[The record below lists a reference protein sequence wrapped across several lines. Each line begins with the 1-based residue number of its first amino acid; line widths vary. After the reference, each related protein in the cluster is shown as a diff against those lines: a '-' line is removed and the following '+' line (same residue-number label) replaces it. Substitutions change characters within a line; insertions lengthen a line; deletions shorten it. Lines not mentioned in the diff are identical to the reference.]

1 MRHVFSYLAVLVVA
15 LMIPATAGPVLAQ
28 TAPTTA
34 SPADRCAA
42 AAGILAQL
50 PAAPTAPATTPAVP
64 RTEAPTSYAGAVQ
77 PGRGVEISAGTIS
90 GDTRLGATFI
100 GEVSGDLPG
109 VLISSVNYTP
119 PSPGPSVT
127 NNLVGGE
134 WALCGPWGTIY
145 GTFTGGAVQWNAD
158 ESLADVAA
166 NMTVAGGSINGI
178 PVSGT
183 GTFSGVLDHRPL
195 QAGLPPTINGALQ
208 LQASSAAAATGGA
221 LPSTGGPA
229 LALPLAA
236 LLVVS
241 CALGLCLRRRFS

>member
-1 MRHVFSYLAVLVVA
+1 MRRIFSYLAVTVV
-15 LMIPATAGPVLAQ
+15 VLAVPAFA
-28 TAPTTA
+28 APALAQAAPSGT
-34 SPADRCAA
+34 SPVDRCAA

-50 PAAPTAPATTPAVP
+50 PAAPAAPATTPAAP
-64 RTEAPTSYAGAVQ
+64 GTEAPTSYVGAVQ

-134 WALCGPWGTIY
+134 WALCGPWGTLY
-145 GTFTGGAVQWNAD
+145 GTFTGGAVHWNTD

-195 QAGLPPTINGALQ
+195 QTSRPPTINGELQ
-208 LQASSAAAATGGA
+208 LQASAASAPGGA
-221 LPSTGGPA
+221 LPSTGGPP
-229 LALPLAA
+229 LTLLLAA

-241 CALGLCLRRRFS
+241 CALGLCLRLRFS

>member
-1 MRHVFSYLAVLVVA
+1 MRYIFSYLAVAIVMLAV
-15 LMIPATAGPVLAQ
+15 PAFAGPALAQ
-28 TAPTTA
+28 TAPAGT
-34 SPADRCAA
+34 SPSDRCAA

-50 PAAPTAPATTPAVP
+50 PAAPAAPATTPAAP
-64 RTEAPTSYAGAVQ
+64 GTDAPTNYAGAVQ

-90 GDTRLGATFI
+90 GGTRLGATFV

-109 VLISSVNYTP
+109 TLISSVNYTP

-127 NNLVGGE
+127 NNIVGGE
-134 WALCGPWGTIY
+134 WALCGPWGTLY

-166 NMTVAGGSINGI
+166 NMIVAGGSINGI

-183 GTFSGVLDHRPL
+183 GNFSGVLDHRPL

-208 LQASSAAAATGGA
+208 LQASAASATGGA
-221 LPSTGGPA
+221 LPSTGGPPFT
-229 LALPLAA
+229 LPLVA